1 MVRTVRILVVAALC
15 PFAAASPVLAQVGDA
30 PAPRAG
36 PPAGDGFFFGGGTEA
51 GLGWATVGDDSRS
64 GLSLGLTG
72 QAGLWREGS
81 RRWIL
86 EGALHPTATKNP
98 VRAEEFRAFDLLVR
112 YEVGSDFFLAPGLGL
127 QTRWWSGDDPAE
139 EWDVGPVAS
148 LAAGTYLDTGSSW
161 VVIPEVFADL
171 SLIELEGDV
180 TTGRAGLRFSFVRVG
195 PS

>member
-1 MVRTVRILVVAALC
+1 MARR
-15 PFAAASPVLAQVGDA
+15 PVDA
-30 PAPRAG
+30 
-36 PPAGDGFFFGGGTEA
+36 
-51 GLGWATVGDDSRS
+51 ATVGLSGKAPSRPR
-64 GLSLGLTG
+64 GRCHDG
-72 QAGLWREGS
+72 
-81 RRWIL
+81 
-86 EGALHPTATKNP
+86 
-98 VRAEEFRAFDLLVR
+98 AEEFRAFDLLVR

-127 QTRWWSGDDPAE
+127 QARWWSGDDPAE